1 MKIEDVHAIAM
12 EAAARGWISHNDV
25 WAVALRWALQGNK
38 VDAHDLFARILD
50 TEKLKTLS
58 SERSTA
64 DTMAN
69 APGIEAAMSLPP
81 PSTVVQDMPGRI
93 AGPRYTL
100 RETLGSG
107 GVGDVVAAL
116 DREIRRVVALK
127 TLQRSKSGDWV
138 AASRFVEEARIT
150 AQLEHPNIIPVYD
163 LGAAPDGQPYY
174 TMRVVKRRSLR
185 DVLARPALREQWPM
199 VRLLGIFLQVTRALA
214 YAHSRGVVHR
224 DIKPENVLL
233 GDFGEVYVADWGIA
247 LLQQGKSNLHIH
259 GDGSVPPPQG
269 SGAAGTPGYMAPE
282 ILKGD
287 WDIVDHR
294 IDIFALGVVLY
305 EMLTG
310 APPFPGRITPE
321 IILATCTKDPQPPRA
336 LVPSTP
342 LLLED
347 LCLQLLAKNPDDRPP
362 SCDAVIKQVED
373 FLEGAKERERR
384 RIEAQTLCVRAQETV
399 TRYAQLADDQQRLA
413 AEAEK
418 LLEPI
423 KGWEAVDK
431 KRPGWQ
437 KEDLAER
444 SEKEA
449 ALVLAEAIELYT
461 KALGYDADCEEAHKG
476 LADLYWSRARSAES
490 ERAAAEQVYYEALVT
505 EHDQGKYTAILRA
518 DAVLSLRS
526 NPTGSHVIAQ
536 RFIERDRILAPAD
549 ERYLGRTPIREA
561 RLEPGSYLLTVKGP
575 GFRDARYPVLLRRGT
590 HHDGEVTLYTE
601 DEIGEGFV
609 FVPGGVATLG
619 GDEEAYNA
627 LPGQEHHVSDFA
639 IARVPITFR
648 EYCAFLDALPEDEA
662 ARRLPRDT
670 QMAGGGLLVERVDG
684 RWQPAEGLIEGEA
697 RKMFPRGDGHYWNVP
712 VCLVDWFDARAFAR
726 SRNARLPNELE
737 WEKAARG
744 VDGRVYPWG
753 DRFDPTFCKMRDSR
767 PFTQQPE
774 PIGTFPPDESPYG
787 VRDLAGGMREWVGD
801 IFGERSATELDAEA
815 EPPAGTERGE
825 STWREI
831 RGGNWNQDHKWA
843 RAASRGGSYA
853 LARGTGLG
861 FRLAK
866 TLARRGAE
874 STRPGEPRR

>member
-50 TEKLKTLS
+50 TEKLHTLS
-58 SERSTA
+58 TERGSA
-64 DTMAN
+64 DTLAT
-69 APGIEAAMSLPP
+69 PSPREQVSLPP
-81 PSTVVQDMPGRI
+81 PSDRAEDMPGRI

-127 TLQRSKSGDWV
+127 TLQPSKSGDWV

-150 AQLEHPNIIPVYD
+150 AQLEHPNIVPVYD

-199 VRLLGIFLQVTRALA
+199 VRLLNVFLQVTRALA

-224 DIKPENVLL
+224 DIKPENILL

-247 LLQQGKSNLHIH
+247 LLLQGKSNLQIH

-269 SGAAGTPGYMAPE
+269 SGATGTPGYMAPE
-282 ILKGD
+282 VLKGD
-287 WDIVDHR
+287 WDSVDHR
-294 IDIFALGVVLY
+294 IDLFALGVVLY

-310 APPFPGRITPE
+310 ASPFPGRIMPE
-321 IILATCTKDPQPPRA
+321 VILATCTRDPQRPRDI
-336 LVPSTP
+336 VPSTP

-347 LCLQLLAKNPDDRPP
+347 LCLQLLAKTPADRPAT
-362 SCDAVIKQVED
+362 CEEVIKQVED

-384 RIEAQTLCVRAQETV
+384 RSEAQTLCLRARETV
-399 TRYAQLADDQQRLA
+399 ARYVQLEDDRKRLA
-413 AEAEK
+413 EEAEE

-423 KGWEAVDK
+423 KGWEPVDK

-437 KEDLAER
+437 REDQAER
-444 SEKEA
+444 AEKEA

-461 KALGYDADCEEAHKG
+461 KALGYDAECEEAHRG
-476 LADLYWSRARSAES
+476 LADLYWSRARAAEVH
-490 ERAAAEQVYYEALVT
+490 RAAAEQVYYEALVT
-505 EHDQGKYTAILRA
+505 EHDQGQYTAILRA
-518 DAVLSLRS
+518 DAVLSLRT
-526 NPTGSHVIAQ
+526 NPTGAHVIAQ
-536 RFIERDRILAPAD
+536 RFLERDRVLVAAD
-549 ERYLGRTPIREA
+549 ERYLGRTPINEA
-561 RLEPGSYLLTVKGP
+561 RLEPGSYLLTVKSP
-575 GFRDARYPVLLRRGT
+575 GFRDVRYPVLLRRGS
-590 HHDGEVTLYTE
+590 HHDGVVQLYTDE
-601 DEIGEGFV
+601 EIGEGFV
-609 FVPGGVATLG
+609 YVPGGVSIFG

-627 LPGQEHHVSDFA
+627 LPRQEIHVPDFA
-639 IARVPITFR
+639 IARFPVTFR
-648 EYCAFLDALPEDEA
+648 DYCKFLDSLPEEEA

-670 QMAGGGLLVERVDG
+670 QMAGGGLLVERIDG
-684 RWQPAEGLIEGEA
+684 RWQPNDGLIEGEA
-697 RKMFPRGDGHYWNVP
+697 RKMFPRADGHFGNVP
-712 VCLVDWFDARAFAR
+712 VCMIDWFDARAYAR
-726 SRNARLPNELE
+726 SVAARLPYELE

-744 VDGRVYPWG
+744 VDGRAYPWG

-767 PFTQQPE
+767 PFAQQPE
-774 PIGTFPPDESPYG
+774 PIGTFPIDESAYG
-787 VRDLAGGMREWVGD
+787 VRDMAGGMREWVGD
-801 IFGERSATELDAEA
+801 VFGDKTGAELDAEP
-815 EPPAGTERGE
+815 EPPPGTERGE

-831 RGGNWNQDHKWA
+831 RSGNWNQDHKWA
-843 RAASRGGSYA
+843 RAASRGGAYA
-853 LARGTGLG
+853 LSRGGGLG

-866 TLARRGAE
+866 TLVAGKR
-874 STRPGEPRR
+874 SNLPGGI